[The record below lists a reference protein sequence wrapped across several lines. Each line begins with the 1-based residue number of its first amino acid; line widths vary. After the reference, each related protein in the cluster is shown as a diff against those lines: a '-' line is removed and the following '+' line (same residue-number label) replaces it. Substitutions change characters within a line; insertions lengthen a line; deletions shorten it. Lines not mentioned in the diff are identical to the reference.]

1 MAHLSLD
8 NEGHLVLEAPF
19 DDPHVERALRGPL
32 LAFVVIERTDNAVV
46 LDRVENNVEAV
57 DYLTA
62 TVEQAGMELTLGAD
76 LEAIISSH
84 GAERAQLEAAR
95 RSEQPKHSA
104 SARSRLQTR
113 RGTPVSPGPRR
124 GKSAARRQSCRV
136 FSSGRG
142 QDDDC
147 SRHFRTL
154 ARKW

>member
-62 TVEQAGMELTLGAD
+62 TVEQAGMELTL
-76 LEAIISSH
+76 
-84 GAERAQLEAAR
+84 AAR
-95 RSEQPKHSA
+95 PRGHHIQPRCGKGPTGSGARERTAGKHSA
-104 SARSRLQTR
+104 VPVPRLQTR
-113 RGTPVSPGPRR
+113 RGTPVSPSPRR
-124 GKSAARRQSCRV
+124 GKSAARRQSSPS
-136 FSSGRG
+136 F
-142 QDDDC
+142 Q
-147 SRHFRTL
+147 FR
-154 ARKW
+154 ARARR